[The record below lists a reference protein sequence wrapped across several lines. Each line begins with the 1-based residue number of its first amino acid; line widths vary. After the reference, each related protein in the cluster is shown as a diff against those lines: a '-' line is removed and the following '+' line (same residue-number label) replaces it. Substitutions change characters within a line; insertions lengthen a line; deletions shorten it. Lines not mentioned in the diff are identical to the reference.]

1 MLYSLSNI
9 TKTYGSKTI
18 LDIERLSIE
27 QGHIYGLLGPNG
39 AGKTT
44 LLRILAL
51 LEPPTSG
58 EVFFKK
64 RSVVFQ
70 ERHLQP
76 LRREVVMIN
85 QHPILFTTTVYK
97 NLEFG
102 LKIRKMPSAERR
114 TRIEQTFAM
123 MGLGH
128 LADAPAHKLSG
139 GETQRVAIARAI
151 VLNPKVLLCDEP
163 TSNVDLENQAVILSL
178 FRQIN
183 RQQKIT
189 IIYTT
194 HDRLHAALAHKT
206 FYMDHG
212 RLTTK
217 AYDNL
222 FHVKM
227 KKQVGPR
234 RIVYKV
240 ADSFDLELET
250 DHLDAQRILVDPRQI
265 TPAHIAEN
273 STRPGM
279 PVGKVS
285 RIMAEHDAVHILVEN
300 GFTVTVWMSSEAYR
314 EKKLLVG
321 DTVALTIP
329 PYAIEF
335 I

>member
-1 MLYSLSNI
+1 MIYSLANV
-9 TKTYGSKTI
+9 TKSYASKTV
-18 LDIERLSIE
+18 LDIDHLSIQ
-27 QGHIYGLLGPNG
+27 QGKIYGLLGPNG

-51 LEPPTSG
+51 LEGPSSG
-58 EVFFKK
+58 QVLF
-64 RSVVFQ
+64 RNSPLVFQ
-70 ERHLQP
+70 ERLLQP

-102 LKIRKMPSAERR
+102 LKIRKVPRAERKS
-114 TRIEQTFAM
+114 RIEQTLEM
-123 MGLGH
+123 VGLGH

-151 VLNPKVLLCDEP
+151 ALDPKVLLCDEP

-183 RQQKIT
+183 RLQKMT
-189 IIYTT
+189 IVFTT
-194 HDRLHAALAHKT
+194 HDRLHAALAHET
-206 FYMDHG
+206 LHMDHG

-227 KKQVGPR
+227 TWIGPGR
-234 RIVYKV
+234 ALCNV
-240 ADSFDLELET
+240 AGSFELEVET
-250 DHLDAQRILVDPRQI
+250 DRLTAQRILVDPRQI
-265 TPAHIAEN
+265 SLTQLNRDCASAKSPQ
-273 STRPGM
+273 
-279 PVGKVS
+279 GKVS
-285 RIMAEHDAVHILVEN
+285 RIMADQDTVHILVEN
-300 GFTVTVWMSSEAYR
+300 GFTVTVWMTKEAYR
-314 EKKLLVG
+314 QQGLLVG
-321 DTVALTIP
+321 DTVALSIP
-329 PYAIEF
+329 PSAIEL